1 MKLPLSSYYSGLEA
15 QKHNLENDLKVWK
28 KITDHWKKFPGHGPK
43 KIWKYLDGINH
54 KRIARV
60 IKRFLGTGVSGRKQE
75 KKKAKTTGEFNVLN
89 LILKSLIES
98 PNKLARGNW
107 KIKDGKNKYQKVL
120 EPARPFRLWTGDWK
134 EFKIPFVD
142 MTVYIFIILDAHT
155 KLVVGWHLSMSK
167 TEIAALN
174 AAEMAIARYESDPL
188 FDPGKLIHHV
198 DRGSAYT
205 SERYKKFWR
214 QRRIALSYSDPGSP
228 TQNGYSEG
236 YMSLL
241 SRFFFKYHE
250 FESYQ
255 QLRDGL
261 GGFLKTY
268 NSEWKHGAIDYLTP
282 EEKLNSSRKEV

>member
-1 MKLPLSSYYSGLEA
+1 MKLPISSYYAGLEA
-15 QKHNLENDLKVWK
+15 QKRNLENDLKVWI

-60 IKRFLGTGVSGRKQE
+60 IKRFLGTGVSGRKPV
-75 KKKAKTTGEFNVLN
+75 KVSPKISGEFNVLK
-89 LILKSLIES
+89 LILKNLLEN
-98 PNKLARGNW
+98 PNKLTRGNW
-107 KIKDGKNKYQKVL
+107 QIKDGKNKYQKVL
-120 EPARPFRLWTGDWK
+120 VPGKPFRLWTGDWK
-134 EFKIPFVD
+134 EFTIPFVELK
-142 MTVYIFIILDAHT
+142 VYIFIILDAYT
-155 KLVVGWHLSMSK
+155 KLIVGWHMSMSK
-167 TEIAALN
+167 TEIAALS
-174 AAEMAIARYESDPL
+174 AAKMAIERHGSDPL
-188 FDPGKLIHHV
+188 FEPGKLIHHI

-205 SERYKKFWR
+205 SESYKKFWR
-214 QRRIALSYSDPGSP
+214 ERRITLSYSDPGSP

-261 GGFLKTY
+261 GEFLDRY
-268 NSEWKHGAIDYLTP
+268 NVEWKHGSINYLTP
-282 EEKLNSSRKEV
+282 EEQLNLSRKEV